1 MNTGQMLI
9 TIGAIFLL
17 SLVILRTTTNL
28 LITDNVLNRSK
39 VNLLAVSLATSTI
52 EEANSKAFDKNTV
65 GASVTTTGGL
75 TTRPNLGTESG
86 EEYPLFNDFD
96 DFNSF
101 RTNPRVDSIDIAPG
115 DTLVFQTF
123 CSVDYVADS
132 TPETPSGTATWNK
145 KLTVK
150 VTSTAM
156 KDEETG
162 IQDTIKM
169 STIFSYWYYR

>member
-52 EEANSKAFDKNTV
+52 EEANSKAFDANTL
-65 GASVTTTGGL
+65 GSSVTSTANL
-75 TTRPNLGTESG
+75 TTPVNLGRETG

-96 DFNSF
+96 DYNFF
-101 RTNPRVDSIDIAPG
+101 KVGPKIDSIDIAPG
-115 DTLVFQTF
+115 DTLIFQTF
-123 CSVDYVADS
+123 CRVDYVDAS
-132 TPETPSGTATWNK
+132 TPEVVSNTATWNK
-145 KLTVK
+145 KMTVK
-150 VTSTAM
+150 VTSDAM
-156 KDEETG
+156 TDESTG
-162 IQDTIKM
+162 KQDTIKM